1 MCKLNKNQNIAL
13 TRCVKMWNETAVLWL
28 SILIILITRAS
39 SFLSLRQPILELITA
54 KFALFVLKG
63 TVCLLA

>member
-1 MCKLNKNQNIAL
+1 
-13 TRCVKMWNETAVLWL
+13 MWNETAVLWL

-39 SFLSLRQPILELITA
+39 SFSSLRQPILELITA

-63 TVCLLA
+63 TICLLA